1 MSARVP
7 FDNNTNVIPKAVLH
21 TPNSPR
27 IVDSND
33 VLFEDQLEV
42 HRSKHQPVNT
52 AKQSAISERLPEK
65 QVAQPGFDDQIKE
78 YTQKH
83 KRSNFEQHKK
93 KSTPKQK
100 KLYHPRSRRRVN
112 KIQKGPGCGQLS
124 KTGPPLNN
132 IMKTP
137 VQINQIPI
145 RIT

>member
-7 FDNNTNVIPKAVLH
+7 FDNNTNVISKAVLH

-65 QVAQPGFDDQIKE
+65 QVAQPGLI
-78 YTQKH
+78 
-83 KRSNFEQHKK
+83 
-93 KSTPKQK
+93 
-100 KLYHPRSRRRVN
+100 
-112 KIQKGPGCGQLS
+112 
-124 KTGPPLNN
+124 
-132 IMKTP
+132 
-137 VQINQIPI
+137 
-145 RIT
+145 